1 MSNDRIVGIDL
12 GTTQSLIALLDS
24 GIPVVAAD
32 QEGKRLLPS
41 VVRFTG
47 LDDNPEVGAAAKRG
61 RMVHPEETVSSVK
74 RFMGRRYHEI
84 VDSPSS
90 VSFPLSSGKQGE
102 IVIPLHG
109 QNHRPEDVSAE
120 ILKKLKKTAEEFFE
134 EELCR
139 AVITVPAYF
148 NDAQRKA
155 TKTAG
160 EKAGFIVERILNE
173 PTAAALAYGT
183 DQLGECAKIAVYD
196 LGGGTFDLSILELNN
211 GVFQVLSTHG
221 NTRLG
226 GDDIDQAVCGFLRGE
241 ILKQG
246 GPDIDADAS
255 QAARIRDVAE
265 ETKIKLSEKPSH
277 SIQLPFLNKD
287 FSFSFEFN
295 REQLETL
302 SRDLIR
308 QTRGDCIQALADAKL
323 KSTDLDQVI
332 LVGGQT
338 RMPLVR
344 RLVSE
349 WFGCRDFDEIQ
360 GSLSFRESTS
370 SDSGPMLNTSQSP
383 EEAVVLGAAVQA
395 GILSGNIRNLT
406 LLDITPLS
414 LGIETFGG
422 LMNVIIPRNTTIPT
436 KAGELFTTAVD
447 GQEKMMIHILQGE
460 REKAIDN
467 WSLGKFTLEFKA
479 AAKRIPR
486 IGVQFEIDSNGILH
500 VLARDT
506 ATQLEK
512 TIQVESAVDVE
523 DSKVQQMVEES
534 VEHAFEDW
542 AVRKW
547 VEARQRALETVHAAR
562 EGLEMNAEELD
573 SDYRS
578 QLLRSVQFVQEAL
591 QTEDSETGAGDLE
604 LLKKAHLE
612 LDEVSREL
620 ADLIMDKAMESILSK
635 KGLI

>member
-1 MSNDRIVGIDL
+1 M
-12 GTTQSLIALLDS
+12 
-24 GIPVVAAD
+24 
-32 QEGKRLLPS
+32 
-41 VVRFTG
+41 
-47 LDDNPEVGAAAKRG
+47 
-61 RMVHPEETVSSVK
+61 
-74 RFMGRRYHEI
+74 
-84 VDSPSS
+84 
-90 VSFPLSSGKQGE
+90 
-102 IVIPLHG
+102 
-109 QNHRPEDVSAE
+109 
-120 ILKKLKKTAEEFFE
+120 
-134 EELCR
+134 
-139 AVITVPAYF
+139 
-148 NDAQRKA
+148 
-155 TKTAG
+155 
-160 EKAGFIVERILNE
+160 
-173 PTAAALAYGT
+173 
-183 DQLGECAKIAVYD
+183 
-196 LGGGTFDLSILELNN
+196 
-211 GVFQVLSTHG
+211 
-221 NTRLG
+221 
-226 GDDIDQAVCGFLRGE
+226 
-241 ILKQG
+241 KQG
-246 GPDIDADAS
+246 GPDIDADAC

-265 ETKIKLSEKPSH
+265 ETKIKLSEKSSH

-295 REQLETL
+295 REQLERL
-302 SRDLIR
+302 SLDLIR
-308 QTRGDCIQALADAKL
+308 QTRADCIQALADAKL
-323 KSTDLDQVI
+323 KSKDLDQVI

-360 GSLSFRESTS
+360 GSLSFRESSS
-370 SDSGPMLNTSQSP
+370 SDSGPILNTSQSP

-447 GQEKMMIHILQGE
+447 GPEKMMIQILQGE
-460 REKAIDN
+460 REKAVDN

-512 TIQVESAVDVE
+512 TIQVDSAVDVE

-573 SDYRS
+573 SDYQS

-620 ADLIMDKAMESILSK
+620 ADIIIDKAMESILSK